1 VVFPTRRG
9 AIGFGW
15 EIDEI
20 AKSGTPGRRLDSS
33 ECKAKARLVAVD
45 PSDLFR
51 QAAESSGPVRGAPAK
66 GISGS
71 RRADN

>member
-1 VVFPTRRG
+1 MVFPTRRG

-33 ECKAKARLVAVD
+33 ECKAKARLVGVD

-51 QAAESSGPVRGAPAK
+51 QAPKAVDP
-66 GISGS
+66 
-71 RRADN
+71 